1 MTGADRVLTL
11 MAGAWLAAA
20 GAAEAATKRLSFEQ
34 GLCTY
39 EVRFDPAKLP
49 EAQVRGTFD
58 LLTGVWDVVADPV
71 TDPAAVPRALKD
83 VEKACAATLERLA
96 RLQVLP
102 VPGLDALRIEAVR
115 DAEDACR
122 FEQTKLRGYADP
134 SVLATYAPAASACA
148 RHADAL
154 SGRTD
159 LATAYT
165 ALGRE
170 VCRDNADPKG
180 CLARWTATGR
190 DAARM
195 RLEYLSF
202 GWGNCANERTI
213 RGNRDDTVREKLFR
227 QVVKQ
232 YRAKET
238 CEE

>member
-1 MTGADRVLTL
+1 MTIADRVLTL
-11 MAGAWLAAA
+11 MAGAWLVLA
-20 GAAEAATKRLSFEQ
+20 GPAEAATKRLSFEH

-58 LLTGVWDVVADPV
+58 LLVGTWDVVADPV
-71 TDPAAVPRALKD
+71 SDPAAVPRALKD
-83 VEKACAATLERLA
+83 VEQACAATLERLG

-102 VPGLDALRIEAVR
+102 VPGLDALRAEAIR

-122 FEQTKLRGYADP
+122 FERTKLRGYADP

-154 SGRTD
+154 TGRTD
-159 LATAYT
+159 LPAAYKT
-165 ALGRE
+165 LGRE

-180 CLARWTATGR
+180 CLDRWTATGR
-190 DAARM
+190 DPARM

-202 GWGNCANERTI
+202 GWGNCANALTI
-213 RGNRDDTVREKLFR
+213 RGNRDDTIREKLLSR
-227 QVVKQ
+227 IVKQ